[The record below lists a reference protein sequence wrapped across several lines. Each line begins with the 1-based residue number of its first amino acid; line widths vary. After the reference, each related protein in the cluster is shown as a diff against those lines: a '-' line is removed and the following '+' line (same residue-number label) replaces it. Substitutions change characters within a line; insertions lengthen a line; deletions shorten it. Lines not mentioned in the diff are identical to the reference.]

1 MTPASRVTLDG
12 HITNHPTLALYGAVG
27 FGTGCAVIRGIRAV
41 RGGGVCSAAVMLE
54 LQNVHPRTRKR
65 TQIRQGVRIARH
77 EPFERASAALV
88 RSSAAVDTNK
98 RQAARDGD
106 ENRDPSNRR
115 LLRPD
120 GPLRTLAQLP
130 GDLDWLAGQY
140 QPRGLEQDLVLRRA
154 DLGLD
159 DLDRELLAA

>member
-1 MTPASRVTLDG
+1 M
-12 HITNHPTLALYGAVG
+12 
-27 FGTGCAVIRGIRAV
+27 